1 MRVAAL
7 VAGLLAVL
15 VAAPPAAASAAAP
28 KYPTSFSLP
37 DGFPPEGVAV
47 DEGRSAYFGSRTSG
61 AIYKVDLRSGQGRII
76 NQGPGTPSLG
86 LKVKRNRLFVA
97 GGTAGNARVLDARTG
112 KVLKSYTLATGA
124 SFVND
129 VVLTRDAA
137 YFTDSTNPVLYKL
150 DLRRWGRLP
159 AEAQKIPL
167 TGDLAYTT
175 GVNVNGIAQT
185 PDGKALLLVQS
196 NTGKLFRVD
205 KKTGATKQVD
215 LGTELLTNG
224 DGLLLDGR
232 RLVVVQNFLN
242 TVTWVKLDRR
252 ATKGVI
258 EKKVTDPRF
267 DVPTTVAAFKDRLY
281 LPNGRFNTTPTP
293 TTPYD
298 VVAIA
303 R

>member
-1 MRVAAL
+1 MAAL

>member
-1 MRVAAL
+1 MRVAAF

-15 VAAPPAAASAAAP
+15 VAAPPAVASATP
-28 KYPTSFSLP
+28 TYPTSFPLP
-37 DGFPPEGVAV
+37 AGFPPEGVAV
-47 DEGRSAYFGSRTSG
+47 DEGGSAYFGSRSSG

-76 NQGPGTPSLG
+76 NEGPGTPSLG

-150 DLRRWGRLP
+150 DLGRWGRLP

-167 TGDLAYTT
+167 TGDLVYTT
-175 GVNVNGIAQT
+175 GINVNGIAQT

-224 DGLLLDGR
+224 DGLLLEGR

-252 ATKGVI
+252 ATKGTI
-258 EKKVTDPRF
+258 DRKVTDPRF
-267 DVPTTVAAFKDRLY
+267 DVPTTVAAFRDRLY
-281 LPNGRFNTTPTP
+281 LPNGRFNTPPTP

-298 VVAIA
+298 VVAID
-303 R
+303 RH

>member
-1 MRVAAL
+1 MAAF

-15 VAAPPAAASAAAP
+15 VAAPPALASTAP

-37 DGFPPEGVAV
+37 DGFQPEGIAI
-47 DEGRSAYFGSRTSG
+47 DEGRSAYFGSRATG
-61 AIYKVDLRSGQGRII
+61 AIFKVDLRSGKGRVL
-76 NQGPGTPSLG
+76 NEGPGTPSLG

-97 GGTAGNARVLDARTG
+97 GGTGGNARVLDARTG
-112 KVLKSYTLATGA
+112 KVLKSYTLATGT

-137 YFTDSTNPVLYKL
+137 YFTDSANPFLYKL

-159 AEAQKIPL
+159 AEAEKIPL
-167 TGDLAYTT
+167 TGDLVYTT
-175 GVNVNGIAQT
+175 GNNANGIAQT
-185 PDGKALLLVQS
+185 PDGKALLVVQS

-205 KKTGATKQVD
+205 KKTGVTKQVD

-224 DGLLLDGR
+224 DGLLLEGR
-232 RLVVVQNFLN
+232 RLIVVQNRLN
-242 TVTWVKLDRR
+242 TVTWVALDRH
-252 ATKGVI
+252 ATKGTI
-258 EKKVTDPRF
+258 AKKVTDPSF

-281 LPNGRFNTTPTP
+281 LPNARFTTPATP
-293 TTPYD
+293 TTTYN
-298 VVAIA
+298 VVSLE

>member
-1 MRVAAL
+1 MAAF

-15 VAAPPAAASAAAP
+15 VAAPPAAASAATP
-28 KYPTSFSLP
+28 KYPTTFPLP
-37 DGFPPEGVAV
+37 AGFQPEGVAV
-47 DEGRSAYFGSRTSG
+47 DEGRSAYFGSRASG
-61 AIYKVDLRSGQGRII
+61 AIYKVDLRSGRGRVI
-76 NQGPGTPSLG
+76 NEGPGTPSLG

-137 YFTDSTNPVLYKL
+137 YFTDSTNPVLYRL

-175 GVNVNGIAQT
+175 GINVNGIAQT

-205 KKTGATKQVD
+205 KKTGVTKQVD

-224 DGLLLDGR
+224 DGLLLEGR
-232 RLVVVQNFLN
+232 QLVVVQNFLN
-242 TVTWVKLDRR
+242 TVTWVKLDRH
-252 ATKGVI
+252 ATKGTI
-258 EKKVTDPRF
+258 DRKVTDPRF

-281 LPNGRFNTTPTP
+281 LPNGRFSTTPTP

-298 VVAIA
+298 VVAID

>member
-1 MRVAAL
+1 MRVAAF

-15 VAAPPAAASAAAP
+15 VAAPPAVASAAP

-37 DGFPPEGVAV
+37 DGFPPEGIAV
-47 DEGRSAYFGSRTSG
+47 DEGRSAYFGSRSSG

-76 NQGPGTPSLG
+76 NEGPGTPSLG

-112 KVLKSYTLATGA
+112 KVLKSYALATGA

-159 AEAQKIPL
+159 AEAEKIPL
-167 TGDLAYTT
+167 TGDLVYTT
-175 GVNVNGIAQT
+175 GINVNGIAQT

-196 NTGKLFRVD
+196 NTGKLFRAD
-205 KKTGATKQVD
+205 KKTGVTKQVD

-224 DGLLLDGR
+224 DGLLLEGR

-258 EKKVTDPRF
+258 DRKVTDPRF

>member
-15 VAAPPAAASAAAP
+15 VAAPPAAASAETR
-28 KYPTSFSLP
+28 YPTSFSLP
-37 DGFPPEGVAV
+37 DGFPPEGIAV
-47 DEGRSAYFGSRTSG
+47 DEGRSAYFGSRSSG
-61 AIYKVDLRSGQGRII
+61 AIYKVDLRSGQGKII
-76 NQGPGTPSLG
+76 NEGPGTPSLG
-86 LKVKRNRLFVA
+86 LKVRRNRLFVA
-97 GGTAGNARVLDARTG
+97 GGTAGTARVLDARTG
-112 KVLKSYTLATGA
+112 KVLKSYTLATGP

-167 TGDLAYTT
+167 TGDLVYTT
-175 GVNVNGIAQT
+175 GINVNGIAQT

-196 NTGKLFRVD
+196 NTGKLFRAD
-205 KKTGATKQVD
+205 KKTGATTQVD
-215 LGTELLTNG
+215 LGTDLLTNG
-224 DGLLLDGR
+224 DGLLLEGR

-258 EKKVTDPRF
+258 DRKVTDPGF

-298 VVAIA
+298 VVSIA